1 MKARLTEIHSHRLST
16 ITHADQI
23 IVLHAGEIVE
33 RGTHSE
39 LLAAGG
45 KYASMWE
52 KQVRAERAA
61 EEARMATRVAEK
73 LLRQARLN
81 PGGSHDEYPSDGD
94 NSISSSVILQTMPS
108 TPPPD
113 TALPGDNTTAPNRNT
128 I

>member
-1 MKARLTEIHSHRLST
+1 MST

-33 RGTHSE
+33 RGTHTE

-61 EEARMATRVAEK
+61 EEARVATKVAEK
-73 LLRQARLN
+73 LLRQARLQ
-81 PGGSHDEYPSDGD
+81 GGNHDEYSSDGD

-113 TALPGDNTTAPNRNT
+113 TALPDDHTTAANRNT